1 MPRTTD
7 WRSPQAVDA
16 LLELDRA
23 DLAWEF
29 LKRNPDYREDF
40 RQTLQRVATGEI
52 SEEAATMEFS
62 RRWGY
67 PVARDPD
74 LPANESPTIWR
85 PELIPLTVVLV
96 PAPEVFSEA
105 HELTASDLAPA
116 RASVRST
123 DGIQIVVEDRRGDHR
138 VWLREPKEGQRLA
151 ALLPLDDDFRLRVLS
166 LVLFQ
171 RRLAG
176 RASGP
181 PPKAWLITR
190 RRRRRLILMV
200 RALDGH
206 LAEASYR
213 EIADALYG
221 TEAVA
226 RYAWKTSSIRGQT
239 IRLVQ
244 DAVRMMRG
252 GYRELLRG
260 D

>member
-1 MPRTTD
+1 
-7 WRSPQAVDA
+7 
-16 LLELDRA
+16 
-23 DLAWEF
+23 
-29 LKRNPDYREDF
+29 
-40 RQTLQRVATGEI
+40 
-52 SEEAATMEFS
+52 
-62 RRWGY
+62 
-67 PVARDPD
+67 
-74 LPANESPTIWR
+74 LPADKSPAIWR
-85 PELIPLTVVLV
+85 PELIPPTILLV
-96 PAPEVFSEA
+96 EAPDGFSEA
-105 HELTASDLAPA
+105 HELAEDDFELA
-116 RASVRST
+116 RASVRNA
-123 DGIQIVVEDRRGDHR
+123 DGVQVVVEDPSGDHR
-138 VWLREPKEGQRLA
+138 VWLREPREGQKLA
-151 ALLPLDDDFRLRVLS
+151 ALLPLDEDFRLRVLS
-166 LVLFQ
+166 LVRFQ

-190 RRRRRLILMV
+190 RHRRRLILMV

-221 TEAVA
+221 AEAVA

-239 IRLVQ
+239 IRLVK

>member
-7 WRSPQAVDA
+7 WRSPHAVDA
-16 LLELDRA
+16 LLELDCA

-29 LKRNPDYREDF
+29 LRRNPAYREDF

-52 SEEAATMEFS
+52 SEEAAMMEFS
-62 RRWGY
+62 GRWGY
-67 PVARDPD
+67 PFARDPD
-74 LPANESPTIWR
+74 LPANESAAIWR
-85 PELIPLTVVLV
+85 AELIPSTVLLV

-105 HELTASDLAPA
+105 HELSERDFAPA
-116 RASVRST
+116 RASVRNT
-123 DGIQIVVEDRRGDHR
+123 DAVQIVVEDPSGDYR
-138 VWLREPKEGQRLA
+138 VWVREPKGGQRLA
-151 ALLPLDDDFRLRVLS
+151 ALLPLDKDFRIRVLS
-166 LVLFQ
+166 LIRFQ

-181 PPKAWLITR
+181 PPKAWLITCR
-190 RRRRRLILMV
+190 HRRRLVLMV

-221 TEAVA
+221 AEAVA
-226 RYAWKTSSIRGQT
+226 CYAWKTSSIRGQT

-244 DAVRMMRG
+244 DAFRMMRG
-252 GYRELLRG
+252 GYRSLLRG